1 MPELAD
7 HKTGRMDVEGV
18 YASYRSY
25 LVALAYRMI
34 GSVSDA
40 EDIVQ
45 ELFAAML
52 KDRLS
57 SVSNPK
63 AYLTKAVTHRCLNL
77 LKSAIKRRVT
87 YVGEWL
93 PEPWVQAGDTT
104 LEDVERRDDVS
115 YAFLVLLEKLT
126 PIERAVLV
134 LREAF
139 DFEYAEIAGILDKTE
154 VACRQILSR
163 AKKKLGNRASRPV
176 PFHPPGELQLVQT
189 WVSALTSGNIEE
201 IFELI
206 AEDAVLVTDGGGRV
220 RAAINPIF
228 GRKRSAALLKAMATR
243 KFKDVRLRATRING
257 AWGIEAVLNDQVIGV
272 VCFDWNP
279 DGTAQHLYFVLNPDK
294 LSRITV

>member
-1 MPELAD
+1 MSELAD

-25 LVALAYRMI
+25 LVALAYRML

-115 YAFLVLLEKLT
+115 YAFLVMLEKLT

-163 AKKKLGNRASRPV
+163 AKRKLGNRASQPV

-228 GRKRSAALLKAMATR
+228 GRKRSATLL
-243 KFKDVRLRATRING
+243 
-257 AWGIEAVLNDQVIGV
+257 
-272 VCFDWNP
+272 
-279 DGTAQHLYFVLNPDK
+279 
-294 LSRITV
+294 